1 MQIRSIAVLAT
12 LGLATACA
20 EQPQKSDSAA
30 LYAEFCASCH
40 GLSGKGDG
48 PAAAGLERVPSDLTT
63 LSARNGGT
71 FPLTNVLSTI
81 DGYTRAKDDN
91 LTMPEFGV
99 MLEDQPMVLVDTG
112 DGIPTPTPEPLLAMA
127 EYLMTIQEE

>member
-1 MQIRSIAVLAT
+1 MQIRSIAMLAT
-12 LGLATACA
+12 MGLATACTEPA
-20 EQPQKSDSAA
+20 TKSDSAA

-40 GLSGKGDG
+40 GISGKGDG
-48 PAAAGLERVPSDLTT
+48 PAAAGLERAPSDLTT

-71 FPLTNVLSTI
+71 FPLVDVLSTI
-81 DGYTRAKDDN
+81 DGYTRATEGN

-112 DGIPTPTPEPLLAMA
+112 DGIPTPTPKPLIEMA
-127 EYLMTIQEE
+127 EYLITLQK